1 MNKKLI
7 KLTEADLHKIV
18 KQSVNRVLKESD
30 RDFRGEA
37 YDKASSLASDIE
49 TLLNNHLGRV
59 NDSDQAPMKMYAILH
74 EYGEENA
81 EKGKQAIEL
90 MIQAK
95 KTLEDVARHLNF
107 GDIND
112 YWGRRYGSR
121 PGAMGTIS
129 LTNI

>member
-59 NDSDQAPMKMYAILH
+59 NDSDQAPMKMYAIL
-74 EYGEENA
+74 
-81 EKGKQAIEL
+81 
-90 MIQAK
+90 
-95 KTLEDVARHLNF
+95 
-107 GDIND
+107 
-112 YWGRRYGSR
+112 
-121 PGAMGTIS
+121 
-129 LTNI
+129 